1 VALYER
7 VGSTPIPTTKFERNN
22 MRKFIVTKP
31 FTITGAHIAVLLI
44 LIVVSVIITI
54 KVEKKVEQSK
64 LSHYVISSDSILNS
78 TTIPDSVKLHLFSAR
93 LKNLE
98 QEMFNRIMEEHQ
110 LNKTHTSD
118 IEFVKKEILEIE
130 EKK

>member
-1 VALYER
+1 
-7 VGSTPIPTTKFERNN
+7 

-78 TTIPDSVKLHLFSAR
+78 TTIPDSVKLHLLSAR

-98 QEMFNRIMEEHQ
+98 EELFNRIMEEHQ